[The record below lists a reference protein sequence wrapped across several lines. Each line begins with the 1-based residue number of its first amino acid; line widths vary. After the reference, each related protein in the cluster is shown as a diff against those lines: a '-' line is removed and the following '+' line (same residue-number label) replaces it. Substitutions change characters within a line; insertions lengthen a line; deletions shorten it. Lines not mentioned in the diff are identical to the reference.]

1 MTTKVFFFF
10 LSIFFIH
17 SSYSL
22 LSQSCQELLPDKLAV
37 VGGRLSCFAAMKKI
51 GDTGILVRF
60 GFVKETSIP
69 REQQPK

>member
-1 MTTKVFFFF
+1 MKTKVFFLYSF
-10 LSIFFIH
+10 LYIFH

-37 VGGRLSCFAAMKKI
+37 VGGRLSCFAAMGKI
-51 GDTGILVRF
+51 GDKGILVRF
-60 GFVKETSIP
+60 GFVEETSIP

>member
-1 MTTKVFFFF
+1 MLRVVAG
-10 LSIFFIH
+10 
-17 SSYSL
+17 
-22 LSQSCQELLPDKLAV
+22 QVGCV